1 MEVRTILWPTDLSK
15 NSIKAAKHVSSLALK
30 YDAKVILLYVG
41 VDLMSMFPAY
51 GTPSGDQVQHFQKW
65 ELEQAKK
72 HLEGVC
78 AKELKACPNIDVRLV
93 QGDAAAEILKAIKE
107 AKADM
112 IFTPQ
117 PAKWNIHS
125 ARDGKSGSEA
135 APASPAGNTRN
146 PRIGRTVRL
155 AGRARSGMR

>member
-30 YDAKVILLYVG
+30 YEAKVILLYVG

-51 GTPSGDQVQHFQKW
+51 GTPSGGQLQHFQQW
-65 ELEQAKK
+65 ELAQAKK

-93 QGDAAAEILKAIKE
+93 QGDAAAEILKTIKE

-112 IFTPQ
+112 VVLTSHGRGQEDLDQRSADFGSV
-117 PAKWNIHS
+117 AKKVLAN
-125 ARDGKSGSEA
+125 
-135 APASPAGNTRN
+135 SPVPVHLVN
-146 PRIGRTVRL
+146 PYTE
-155 AGRARSGMR
+155 

>member
-112 IFTPQ
+112 VVLTSHGRGQEDLDQKSTDFGSV
-117 PAKWNIHS
+117 AKKVLAN
-125 ARDGKSGSEA
+125 
-135 APASPAGNTRN
+135 SPVPVHLVN
-146 PRIGRTVRL
+146 PY
-155 AGRARSGMR
+155 AK